1 MSEAIR
7 TTTTVG
13 PGDQPVEPDWSL
25 GWRYELVRDARGQ
38 ERSIRVP
45 LTAEEARHPKEG
57 YVMPERTEHETIGDD
72 LADMLRGHY
81 EADPTVAVFR
91 DLVFEWDHPAVKSY
105 APDIA
110 VVPNVRDRDANRGQ
124 FVVADEGTRPSLVIE
139 IVSRNSREEDRVN
152 KVRNYALVGIREYVY
167 IDIRMRRNELV
178 GELVGF
184 RLQDN
189 QYLPILPDEDD
200 ALYLESLNV
209 RIGLEGNRIWLEDGQ
224 TGEDLLN
231 HLQVRRAWRAE
242 QEARQ
247 AAEARAQAEE
257 EARQAAEA
265 RAQAEEE
272 ARQAA
277 EARAQAEEAARVAA
291 QVRIAELEA
300 QLQRLQQ
307 R

>member
-1 MSEAIR
+1 MSEASR
-7 TTTTVG
+7 TTTING
-13 PGDQPVEPDWSL
+13 QGEQLAEPDWSL

-45 LTAEEARHPKEG
+45 LTPEEARHPKEG
-57 YVMPERTEHETIGDD
+57 YVMPERTEHETISDD
-72 LADMLRGHY
+72 LADMLRGHFDA
-81 EADPTVAVFR
+81 EATVAVFR

-110 VVPNVRDRDANRGQ
+110 VVPDVRDRDINRGQ
-124 FVVADEGTRPSLVIE
+124 FVVAEEGTRPNLIIE

-152 KVRNYALVGIREYVY
+152 KVRNYALVGVREYVY

-178 GELVGF
+178 SELVGF

-200 ALYLESLNV
+200 ALYLETVNL
-209 RIGLEGNRIWLEDGQ
+209 RIGLEGNRVWLEDGE
-224 TGEDLLN
+224 TGADLLN
-231 HLQVRRAWRAE
+231 DLQVRRAWRAE

-257 EARQAAEA
+257 EARHAAET
-265 RAQAEEE
+265 
-272 ARQAA
+272 
-277 EARAQAEEAARVAA
+277 RAQAEEAARIAA
-291 QVRIAELEA
+291 QARIAELEA

>member
-1 MSEAIR
+1 
-7 TTTTVG
+7 
-13 PGDQPVEPDWSL
+13 
-25 GWRYELVRDARGQ
+25 
-38 ERSIRVP
+38 
-45 LTAEEARHPKEG
+45 
-57 YVMPERTEHETIGDD
+57 MPERTEHETISDD
-72 LADMLRGHY
+72 LADMLRGHFA
-81 EADPTVAVFR
+81 ADATVAVFR

-110 VVPNVRDRDANRGQ
+110 VVPGVRDRDVNRGQ
-124 FVVADEGTRPSLVIE
+124 FVVAEEGTRPTLIIE

-152 KVRNYALVGIREYVY
+152 KVRNYALVGVREYVY

-178 GELVGF
+178 SEVVGF

-200 ALYLESLNV
+200 ALYLETVNL
-209 RIGLEGNRIWLEDGQ
+209 RIGLEGNRVWLEDGE
-224 TGEDLLN
+224 TGADLLN
-231 HLQVRRAWRAE
+231 DLQVRRAWRAE

-257 EARQAAEA
+257 EARRSA
-265 RAQAEEE
+265 EE
-272 ARQAA
+272 ARHAA
-277 EARAQAEEAARVAA
+277 ETRAQAEEAARIAA
-291 QVRIAELEA
+291 QARIAELEA

>member
-1 MSEAIR
+1 MSEASR
-7 TTTTVG
+7 TTTING
-13 PGDQPVEPDWSL
+13 QGEQPAEPDWSL

-45 LTAEEARHPKEG
+45 LTPEEARHPKEG
-57 YVMPERTEHETIGDD
+57 YVMPERTEHETISDD
-72 LADMLRGHY
+72 LADMLRGHFA
-81 EADPTVAVFR
+81 ADATVAVFR

-110 VVPNVRDRDANRGQ
+110 VVPGVRDRDVNRGQ
-124 FVVADEGTRPSLVIE
+124 FVVAEEGTRPTLIIE

-152 KVRNYALVGIREYVY
+152 KVRNYALVGVREYVY

-178 GELVGF
+178 SELVGF

-200 ALYLESLNV
+200 ALYLETVNL
-209 RIGLEGNRIWLEDGQ
+209 RIGLEGNRVWLEDGE
-224 TGEDLLN
+224 TGADLLN
-231 HLQVRRAWRAE
+231 DLQVRRAWRAE

-257 EARQAAEA
+257 EARRSA
-265 RAQAEEE
+265 EE
-272 ARQAA
+272 ARHAA
-277 EARAQAEEAARVAA
+277 ETRAQAEEAARIAA
-291 QVRIAELEA
+291 QARIAELEA

>member
-1 MSEAIR
+1 MSEMSR
-7 TTTTVG
+7 TMVIAG
-13 PGDQPVEPDWSL
+13 PGEQSAEPDWSL

-45 LTAEEARHPKEG
+45 LTPEEARHPKEG
-57 YVMPERTEHETIGDD
+57 YVMPERTEHETISDD

-81 EADPTVAVFR
+81 EADPSIAVFR
-91 DLVFEWDHPAVKSY
+91 DLVFEWDHPDVKSY

-110 VVPNVRDRDANRGQ
+110 VVPNVRNRDANRGQ
-124 FVVADEGTRPSLVIE
+124 FVVADEGTRPTLVIE

-167 IDIRMRRNELV
+167 IDVRVRRNELV
-178 GELVGF
+178 GEVVGF

-189 QYLPILPDEDD
+189 HYLPILPDEDD
-200 ALYLESLNV
+200 ALYLESVNL
-209 RIGLEGNRIWLEDGQ
+209 RIGLEGNRVWLEDGE

-231 HLQVRRAWRAE
+231 DLQVRRAWRAE

-247 AAEARAQAEE
+247 VAEVRAQAEE
-257 EARQAAEA
+257 A
-265 RAQAEEE
+265 

-277 EARAQAEEAARVAA
+277 EARAQAEEAARLAA
-291 QVRIAELEA
+291 QARIAELEA

-307 R
+307 G